1 MAHTQAKQAQLVL
14 EAAAQRSVE
23 LMPVPVVD
31 AVANLQPA
39 LDRIRSGEWRVMVM
53 GARSAS
59 ERDTARMFP
68 VHLLDL
74 ADALDA
80 QR

>member
-1 MAHTQAKQAQLVL
+1 MLDAS
-14 EAAAQRSVE
+14 RSTSGE
-23 LMPVPVVD
+23 LIPVPVVD

-39 LDRIRSGEWRVMVM
+39 LDRIRRGEWRVIVM
-53 GARSAS
+53 GPHSS
-59 ERDTARMFP
+59 CERDQARMFP

-74 ADALDA
+74 ADALDG

>member
-1 MAHTQAKQAQLVL
+1 MSVSRVVRPA
-14 EAAAQRSVE
+14 SVE
-23 LMPVPVVD
+23 LIPVPVVD

-39 LDRIRSGEWRVMVM
+39 LDRIRRGEWRVMVT
-53 GARSAS
+53 GPRSS
-59 ERDTARMFP
+59 HERDVARMFP

-74 ADALDA
+74 ADALNA